1 MLVQIICYSMGVICD
16 RESSLPTWLKHYGI
30 YTSQLIT
37 NTAGVVTFCPYF
49 FVHKIS
55 LNQTYHSICQFS
67 VNHVV
72 SRALLRFTTSGYS
85 VGINL
90 QLTCNIFDIYIMES
104 AIISYYQFDFLPM
117 IASAAVYSSMV
128 FHSHVE
134 DSCITVSCHKDGS

>member
-1 MLVQIICYSMGVICD
+1 MYIHTFTTWWPFVSMVTRATVSTVTIRTCSMPIARIMFAIWLKIKFALQIICYSMGVICD
-16 RESSLPTWLKHYGI
+16 RESSRPTWLKHYGI

-67 VNHVV
+67 VSHVV

-90 QLTCNIFDIYIMES
+90 QLTCNIF
-104 AIISYYQFDFLPM
+104 IS
-117 IASAAVYSSMV
+117 
-128 FHSHVE
+128 
-134 DSCITVSCHKDGS
+134 T